1 MAKIKNTTAYPTVT
15 PADND
20 LLIGTDVNDN
30 NKTVTFTVSSIGGGA
45 ATNQD
50 LNSVLGVGNIST
62 LNIELN
68 GSADA
73 GGSSISASDIFPT
86 TISAGGL
93 GSHGL
98 NGQVLLST
106 GTGISWGD
114 SPGLNQSWNDTLLV
128 SPVATANPNLTGVF
142 TIQSAGGLS
151 ILGTSYFQVSGP
163 STFFNNA
170 TLSDGVNLLVSD
182 QSQIGIDDGTGT
194 YQFGSVGQFLSAT
207 ATGLA
212 WTSAPSLTT
221 PTLQQVVTAGNTLLN
236 SSIVFT
242 GTGGISLAGTN
253 SITGQG
259 NIILNGDAL
268 PTQSATQGR
277 ITISQ
282 GHLSLTGPNTELL
295 LFGSPGTS
303 GQALISNGQYATP
316 TWQTVAGINENLQ
329 QVLDNGNTATQ
340 NIALT
345 GDFSLAGGG
354 LKLASN
360 AFIELNTDRGTAGQ
374 VLISGGP
381 TGFPSWA
388 SAGTGTVTGIIVAD
402 TTYLDM
408 TVDSTVA
415 ATPTISTSLITNA
428 SITTGPGGLTT
439 AFYDDDTTGTG
450 YSIANN
456 LSTVALSGSGSGIV
470 VNIVS
475 TSTGSVVLSDL
486 TFVSGGSG
494 YAASDRI
501 QVLQVGSNNDLVIEI
516 DSIATGTYYEQNGRF
531 SEPAGKDWDLTVTE
545 NSNVIT
551 ITNSDGTRSSNFT
564 LQGTGGATFTATGN
578 AIDLGFSG
586 SGTGTVQSISLTDS
600 SAVTGTAI
608 GSVGTFTFSEQ
619 AATTTLLR
627 TTSAV
632 SGLGITL
639 STEIPTIQ
647 AVASIGSI
655 LTDTQLTIRNGNGT
669 SSSAFILGTT
679 SAPSNPTNGQVV
691 AYNNATGG
699 YMEWVD
705 AGSGGYTSWT
715 LSDNQSPANTTDI
728 DDGETV
734 TISGGAGIGSVLN
747 TGTRV
752 LTLTNTGVKSI
763 IGGSFGTGFGGNV
776 TLSPSGDVTIGEDGA
791 TGISGTIT
799 TPGTNYVVGR
809 IYRTTVNTGSG
820 TGATIKVNS
829 IGGSGEILTAIVH
842 SYGAGYTVSEILT
855 LTGGGSSGTGQV
867 TISSIS
873 GTGDINVSVPDVQS
887 TYDLSVVQNGSDA
900 DITLLGSDGTTDIV
914 KLDAGTD
921 VALTVSGNSVLIDAS
936 GTGMS
941 SFGIATSPASTAG
954 TINDTNNTLTFTEQ
968 VNTINAVNYSYIG
981 LDITATNILTVGLTA
996 PTSGLNGTTVSQ
1008 SYLRADNTWSI
1019 PPNTEYSVFTG
1030 ASSGNDGTTGLVPQ
1044 PIGDGGTDYD
1054 KFLKGDGTWATP
1066 SGSGTLTG
1074 VSVTLP
1080 LTVDVTDPAVPA
1092 LNINNFTGATS
1103 STLGLKGTVPPPAIG
1118 EEGTYLKGDGTWGN
1132 PVTSVSLTD
1141 SAGNVGT
1148 AITNTGSFTITGS
1161 GSGFVNTTVT
1171 GTSIDIKVTDTNTT
1185 YTADSTSLTLSGTE
1199 FSITTGSSSDLT
1211 LGVTPSNL
1219 AGAPGNGGLN
1229 QVLASDGA
1237 GGFSWGNPAAAG
1249 VNKIIIGADD
1259 LQGDIRF
1266 KSGSGTGDTTV
1277 GLNGAGSL
1285 QVTTAGTAY
1294 ELNMIYPTSVD
1305 NSVEPGSDLY
1315 IKVTGLGSSGSIT
1328 SASVYS
1334 AGKDWTVGDTVF
1346 VVNEG
1351 SEGTQAKLTIAA
1363 IDSLGTI
1370 SFGSF
1375 SGNKGTKKVIAN
1387 QWVEAFVPQFRDN
1400 DTLVDSNIISFTPK
1414 TVPGS
1419 LTNDSTL
1426 INYDPTQFT
1435 SNQPVS
1441 GYGLN
1446 VGTRDIGIRGQLV
1459 SNLATNNIRIGAID
1473 TLFTNSAGGPTTDAL
1488 AAFGN
1493 VNVGGN
1499 AGAHLTTG
1507 NYNTNLGTFAGGWT
1521 GSGSL
1526 NTFIGSEAGGINL
1539 NIGTQPYPA
1548 RSGQRN
1554 VAIGY
1559 RSYGYGI
1566 GSKDV
1571 AIGESAGNNLSN
1583 PGDDDTQILPV
1594 GRTAIGTWAM
1604 AGTVDFPIDRHTA
1617 ATHAVAIGFKAFQYP
1632 GSTAASVGGNYGGQ
1646 VFIGGQAGQGAS
1658 ATSSTAATAGQI
1670 GIGSLALQDNEGRA
1684 YTVAIGYKSCWVKN
1698 LATTD
1703 TRGVYIGNESGSNAN
1718 ATVTGEGNIAIGYK
1732 AQGFNTSG
1740 IIQGHTI
1747 AIGTE
1752 AMAQGEDSIAIG
1764 RDSIASA
1771 GTGIDDSIAIGHL
1784 ARSEA
1789 TSSIAL
1795 GRSANVQHS
1804 YSVGIGYGATTDAN
1818 NQIAFGSSING
1829 RNLGTVTQTAVS
1841 TEAYWE
1847 VQING
1852 TDYRILLGNVN

>member
-30 NKTVTFTVSSIGGGA
+30 NKTVTFTVSSVGGGA

-68 GSADA
+68 GGADA
-73 GGSSISASDIFPT
+73 GGSSISANDIFPT

-194 YQFGSVGQFLSAT
+194 YQFGSAGQFLSAT

-221 PTLQQVVTAGNTLLN
+221 PTIQQVVTAGNTLLN

-268 PTQSATQGR
+268 PTQGATQGR

-303 GQALISNGQYATP
+303 GQALISNGQYAMP

-374 VLISGGP
+374 VLISGGA

-494 YAASDRI
+494 YAPFDRI

-516 DSIATGTYYEQNGRF
+516 DGIATGTYYEQNGRF

-578 AIDLGFSG
+578 AIDLDFSG
-586 SGTGTVQSISLTDS
+586 SGTGTVQSVSLTDS
-600 SAVTGTAI
+600 AAAAGTAI
-608 GSVGTFTFSEQ
+608 TDTGTFTFSEQ

-647 AVASIGSI
+647 AVASIGSV
-655 LTDTQLTIRNGNGT
+655 LTDTQLTIKNDNGT

-679 SAPSNPTNGQVV
+679 LAPSNPTNGQVV

-705 AGSGGYTSWT
+705 AGSGGYTNWT
-715 LSDNQSPANTTDI
+715 LSDNQPTPNTTDI

-747 TGTRV
+747 SGTRV
-752 LTLTNTGVKSI
+752 LTLTNTGVLSL

-776 TLSPSGDVTIGEDGA
+776 TLSPSGDVTIGEDGV

-799 TPGTNYVVGR
+799 TAGTDYIVGR
-809 IYRTTVNTGSG
+809 IYRTTVNTGTG

-873 GTGDINVSVPDVQS
+873 VTGDINVSVPNVQS

-921 VALTVSGNSVLIDAS
+921 VALTVTGNSVLIDAS

-941 SFGIATSPASTAG
+941 SFGIATSPVSTGG

-968 VNTINAVNYSYIG
+968 VNTINTVDYSYIG
-981 LDITATNILTVGLTA
+981 LDISATNILTVGLTA
-996 PTSGLNGTTVSQ
+996 PTSGLTGTTVSQ

-1066 SGSGTLTG
+1066 AGSGTLTG

-1103 STLGLKGTVPPPAIG
+1103 TTVGLKGTVPPPAIG
-1118 EEGTYLKGDGTWGN
+1118 EEGTYLKGDATWGN

-1148 AITNTGSFTITGS
+1148 ALTSTGSFTITGS
-1161 GSGFVNTTVT
+1161 GTGFVDTTVT
-1171 GTSIDIKVTDTNTT
+1171 GTSININVTDTDTT
-1185 YTADSTSLTLSGTE
+1185 YTADSTSLTLNGTE
-1199 FSITTGSSSDLT
+1199 FSITTGSAADLT
-1211 LGVTPSNL
+1211 LGVTPSKL

-1249 VNKIIIGADD
+1249 VNKIIIGAQD

-1266 KSGSGTGDTTV
+1266 KSGSGTGGTTV
-1277 GLNGAGSL
+1277 GLDGAGSL
-1285 QVTTAGTAY
+1285 QVNTAGTAY

-1375 SGNKGTKKVIAN
+1375 SGNKGTEKVIAS

-1426 INYDPTQFT
+1426 LNYDPTQT
-1435 SNQPVS
+1435 ISNRPVS

-1446 VGTRDIGIRGQLV
+1446 VGTRDIGIRGQLI
-1459 SNLATNNIRIGAID
+1459 SSLAINNIRIGAID
-1473 TLFTNSAGGPTTDAL
+1473 TMFTNSAGGPTTDAL
-1488 AAFGN
+1488 SAFGN
-1493 VNVGGN
+1493 VNLGGN
-1499 AGAHLTTG
+1499 SGAHLTTG
-1507 NYNTNLGTFAGGWT
+1507 NYNTNLGAYAGGWT
-1521 GSGSL
+1521 GSGNS
-1526 NTFIGSEAGGINL
+1526 NTFIGSEAGGVNL

-1548 RSGQRN
+1548 RAGQRN
-1554 VAIGY
+1554 VGMGY
-1559 RSYGYGI
+1559 RAYGYGI
-1566 GSKDV
+1566 GSQDV
-1571 AIGESAGNNLSN
+1571 AIGYQTGNNLSN
-1583 PGDDDTQILPV
+1583 PGDDDTQIYPMS
-1594 GRTAIGTWAM
+1594 RTAIGAFAM
-1604 AGTVDFPIDRHTA
+1604 AGTPDFPTDRHTQGLY
-1617 ATHAVAIGFKAFQYP
+1617 AVAIGFSAYQFP
-1632 GSTAASVGGNYGGQ
+1632 GQVESSTAPGFGQ
-1646 VFIGGQAGQGAS
+1646 QVYIGAYAGKGATG
-1658 ATSSTAATAGQI
+1658 TSSTAQTEGQV
-1670 GIGSLALQDNEGRA
+1670 GIGSLALQNNEGRA
-1684 YTVAIGYKSCWVKN
+1684 YTVAIGHMSCWIKN

-1703 TRGVYIGNESGSNAN
+1703 TRGVYIGNESGSNSS
-1718 ATVTGEGNIAIGYK
+1718 ATVTGVGNIAIGYK
-1732 AQGFNTSG
+1732 AQGSNTTG
-1740 IIQGHTI
+1740 IIEGHTI

-1771 GTGIDDSIAIGHL
+1771 GTGIDGSIAIGHS
-1784 ARSEA
+1784 ARSES

-1795 GRSANVQHS
+1795 GDFADIQHS
-1804 YSVGIGYGATTDAN
+1804 YSVGIGHAATTDAN
-1818 NQIAFGSSING
+1818 NQIAFGSAING
-1829 RNLGTVTQTAVS
+1829 RNLGTVVQTSVS

-1847 VQING
+1847 VKING